1 MGKEPPVFV
10 KLIFLSTVV
19 GLSAIF
25 FQRVWTTEKIIP
37 SQYLKSSRTWELA
50 AKCCALS
57 TVIMFLNILVI
68 MMCRLFTAAGDTV
81 RGTESVF
88 LITSKKILQNTLEEN
103 FLFIINLLA
112 AHANGLDNERLVLVT
127 LVYIGA
133 RAIFTVGYYL
143 GVFLNI
149 PPLRAPGFALT
160 FINNAILFYFNIK
173 TLIKV

>member
-1 MGKEPPVFV
+1 M
-10 KLIFLSTVV
+10 
-19 GLSAIF
+19 F
-25 FQRVWTTEKIIP
+25 F
-37 SQYLKSSRTWELA
+37 
-50 AKCCALS
+50 
-57 TVIMFLNILVI
+57 NILVI

-133 RAIFTVGYYL
+133 RTIFTVGYYL

-160 FINNAILFYFNIK
+160 FINNAILFAFNIK
-173 TLIKV
+173 ALIKV